1 METLSDNMD
10 KLYIMLVDI
19 VNAERFRIDC
29 SSTTE
34 KNTPVLN
41 LKLSSTSP
49 KPVTKSFFFS
59 EQYWQGPIKTGGR
72 NLYKK

>member
-1 METLSDNMD
+1 MQKDSELIAVVQL
-10 KLYIMLVDI
+10 K
-19 VNAERFRIDC
+19 
-29 SSTTE
+29 

-59 EQYWQGPIKTGGR
+59 EQY
-72 NLYKK
+72 